1 MKYTLRNYQKQASDA
16 AVRLFTSKADKN
28 GLVILPTGC
37 HAKGSSVLT
46 SDGFCIKVEDVKVGD
61 FLLGN
66 DGTPRKVLELHNGVD
81 DMYKVTPI
89 KGEPFVVNGGHILH
103 LYKTNE
109 GKGYNSC
116 HPRYDEI
123 SVKEYVA
130 KSSNYK
136 HLHKLHRVSQIDFGN
151 DKYLFDPYFV
161 GLYLGDGC
169 CINGLSITTQREEVV
184 EYLREFARTYG
195 LGFRAAEKRN
205 GENKAKSYFFPYAFA
220 NNNTP
225 NPLQVT
231 IRGLGLEG
239 KVAGDKFIPHQY
251 KVASVE
257 DRFRLLAG
265 LLDTDAFY
273 DKEKNTFE
281 YCSKSKR
288 LADDVVFV
296 CRSLGFFAQIGKTKV
311 VKGESYYRIQI
322 SGDLNLIPTKVAIRQ
337 GRARKQKKSV
347 LVTGFSVEYLGRGE
361 YFGFT
366 LDGNHLYCDN
376 QFFIHHN
383 SGKSLVIADIASRM
397 EGPLLVFQ
405 PSKEILQQNFAKL
418 QSYGIF
424 DCGCY
429 SASVGCKDINRITF
443 ATIGSVMNH
452 MSDFDCFKNI
462 IIDECFPHDQYVST
476 ENGKR
481 KIGTLYQEFKRGVRL
496 PLVLSYNAVS
506 KKVNKNKILEIRC
519 NGKKDVYKYMFC
531 KKTIEATDNHPVLT
545 PYGFVPIGMLKEGS
559 VVLCTNNYGGY
570 SFPIPNDDQIDF
582 IHGSLLGDGNLDT
595 LRKTKNVNRLRF
607 VQGEKQKDYLLWK
620 ALLMNIKDIQKVDKQ
635 GYSSTTIYRFNSHSM
650 IIEDEECTKKAAI
663 DALNPKSLAILY
675 MDDGCLGKEENGAT
689 ICAVAESLE
698 LTTRLTDKLR
708 EMGIDCEARESKSS
722 STNKTYNYIGI
733 RKNGVRVLSSLIAQY
748 VHPSMSYKLHSAY
761 RSKAGSYTWNTNFNS
776 LGGTVLMRK
785 LYLGKKDVY
794 NMEVENDHTYI
805 ICNGRY
811 DKNHRTFDDGV
822 IVHNCHYV
830 NSKSGQYKQFI
841 EAKNRQVV
849 GLTATPYRLDRA
861 EGGSILKFLTRV
873 RPRIFS
879 KVIYCCQIGELLS
892 KGYLADLHYYDLTE
906 LDLRRVRSNSTGADY
921 DERSLLA
928 EYERCGFYDK
938 LSNTVVKVLQPK
950 SGIPRKGVLVF
961 TAFTKEARQLVDKL
975 QSLRINAA
983 IVTGETPKKER
994 EAILE
999 GFKRREIKVVA
1010 NVGVLT
1016 TGFDYPALDTVVLA
1030 RPTKSLGL
1038 YYQMVGRAIRPFEGK
1053 DGWIVDLSGNYSRF
1067 GNVADLFISRPP
1079 GTTKW
1084 EVYSRG
1090 TQLTNVVLK

>member
-46 SDGFCIKVEDVKVGD
+46 SDGVCIKVEDVKVGD

-116 HPRYDEI
+116 QPRYDEI
-123 SVKEYVA
+123 SVKEYVV
-130 KSSNYK
+130 KSANYK

-169 CINGLSITTQREEVV
+169 CINGLNITTQREEVV

-257 DRFRLLAG
+257 DRFSLLAG

-347 LVTGFSVEYLGRGE
+347 LVTGFSVEYLGKGE

-383 SGKSLVIADIASRM
+383 SGKSLVIADIASRL

-462 IIDECFPHDQYVST
+462 IIDEC
-476 ENGKR
+476 
-481 KIGTLYQEFKRGVRL
+481 
-496 PLVLSYNAVS
+496 
-506 KKVNKNKILEIRC
+506 
-519 NGKKDVYKYMFC
+519 
-531 KKTIEATDNHPVLT
+531 
-545 PYGFVPIGMLKEGS
+545 
-559 VVLCTNNYGGY
+559 
-570 SFPIPNDDQIDF
+570 
-582 IHGSLLGDGNLDT
+582 
-595 LRKTKNVNRLRF
+595 
-607 VQGEKQKDYLLWK
+607 
-620 ALLMNIKDIQKVDKQ
+620 
-635 GYSSTTIYRFNSHSM
+635 
-650 IIEDEECTKKAAI
+650 
-663 DALNPKSLAILY
+663 
-675 MDDGCLGKEENGAT
+675 
-689 ICAVAESLE
+689 
-698 LTTRLTDKLR
+698 
-708 EMGIDCEARESKSS
+708 
-722 STNKTYNYIGI
+722 
-733 RKNGVRVLSSLIAQY
+733 
-748 VHPSMSYKLHSAY
+748 
-761 RSKAGSYTWNTNFNS
+761 
-776 LGGTVLMRK
+776 
-785 LYLGKKDVY
+785 
-794 NMEVENDHTYI
+794 
-805 ICNGRY
+805 
-811 DKNHRTFDDGV
+811 
-822 IVHNCHYV
+822 HYV
-830 NSKSGQYKQFI
+830 NSKAGQYKEFI

-892 KGYLADLHYYDLTE
+892 KGYLADLHYYDLTT

-928 EYERCGFYDK
+928 EYERSGFYDK

-961 TAFTKEARQLVDKL
+961 TAFTREARQLVDKL
-975 QSLRINAA
+975 QSLGVNAA

-1016 TGFDYPALDTVVLA
+1016 TGFDYPALDTVILA

-1084 EVYSRG
+1084 AVYSRG
-1090 TQLTNVVLK
+1090 TQLTNVVLR

>member
-16 AVRLFTSKADKN
+16 AVRLFTSKDDKN

-46 SDGFCIKVEDVKVGD
+46 SDGVCIKVEDVKVGD

-116 HPRYDEI
+116 QPRYDEI

-130 KSSNYK
+130 KSANYK

-169 CINGLSITTQREEVV
+169 CINGLNITTQREEVV

-257 DRFRLLAG
+257 DRFSLLAG

-383 SGKSLVIADIASRM
+383 SGKSLVIADIASRL

-462 IIDECFPHDQYVST
+462 IIDEC
-476 ENGKR
+476 
-481 KIGTLYQEFKRGVRL
+481 
-496 PLVLSYNAVS
+496 
-506 KKVNKNKILEIRC
+506 
-519 NGKKDVYKYMFC
+519 
-531 KKTIEATDNHPVLT
+531 
-545 PYGFVPIGMLKEGS
+545 
-559 VVLCTNNYGGY
+559 
-570 SFPIPNDDQIDF
+570 
-582 IHGSLLGDGNLDT
+582 
-595 LRKTKNVNRLRF
+595 
-607 VQGEKQKDYLLWK
+607 
-620 ALLMNIKDIQKVDKQ
+620 
-635 GYSSTTIYRFNSHSM
+635 
-650 IIEDEECTKKAAI
+650 
-663 DALNPKSLAILY
+663 
-675 MDDGCLGKEENGAT
+675 
-689 ICAVAESLE
+689 
-698 LTTRLTDKLR
+698 
-708 EMGIDCEARESKSS
+708 
-722 STNKTYNYIGI
+722 
-733 RKNGVRVLSSLIAQY
+733 
-748 VHPSMSYKLHSAY
+748 
-761 RSKAGSYTWNTNFNS
+761 
-776 LGGTVLMRK
+776 
-785 LYLGKKDVY
+785 
-794 NMEVENDHTYI
+794 
-805 ICNGRY
+805 
-811 DKNHRTFDDGV
+811 
-822 IVHNCHYV
+822 HYV

-849 GLTATPYRLDRA
+849 GLTATPYRLDRS

-873 RPRIFS
+873 RPRMFS

-950 SGIPRKGVLVF
+950 SGIPRRGVLVF

-1084 EVYSRG
+1084 AVYSRG
-1090 TQLTNVVLK
+1090 TQLTNVVLR

>member
-1 MKYTLRNYQKQASDA
+1 MEYTLRNYQKQASDA
-16 AVRLFTSKADKN
+16 AVRLFTGKADKN
-28 GLVILPTGC
+28 GLIILPTGC

-46 SDGFCIKVEDVKVGD
+46 SDGVCIKVEDVKVGD

-109 GKGYNSC
+109 GKRYNSC
-116 HPRYDEI
+116 QPRYDEI

-130 KSSNYK
+130 KSANYK
-136 HLHKLHRVSQIDFGN
+136 YLHKLHRVSQIDFGN

-169 CINGLSITTQREEVV
+169 CINGLNITTQREEVV

-257 DRFRLLAG
+257 DRFSLLAG

-337 GRARKQKKSV
+337 GRARKQKKSI

-383 SGKSLVIADIASRM
+383 SGKSLVIADIASRL

-443 ATIGSVMNH
+443 ATIRSVMNH

-462 IIDECFPHDQYVST
+462 IIDEC
-476 ENGKR
+476 
-481 KIGTLYQEFKRGVRL
+481 
-496 PLVLSYNAVS
+496 
-506 KKVNKNKILEIRC
+506 
-519 NGKKDVYKYMFC
+519 
-531 KKTIEATDNHPVLT
+531 
-545 PYGFVPIGMLKEGS
+545 
-559 VVLCTNNYGGY
+559 
-570 SFPIPNDDQIDF
+570 
-582 IHGSLLGDGNLDT
+582 
-595 LRKTKNVNRLRF
+595 
-607 VQGEKQKDYLLWK
+607 
-620 ALLMNIKDIQKVDKQ
+620 
-635 GYSSTTIYRFNSHSM
+635 
-650 IIEDEECTKKAAI
+650 
-663 DALNPKSLAILY
+663 
-675 MDDGCLGKEENGAT
+675 
-689 ICAVAESLE
+689 
-698 LTTRLTDKLR
+698 
-708 EMGIDCEARESKSS
+708 
-722 STNKTYNYIGI
+722 
-733 RKNGVRVLSSLIAQY
+733 
-748 VHPSMSYKLHSAY
+748 
-761 RSKAGSYTWNTNFNS
+761 
-776 LGGTVLMRK
+776 
-785 LYLGKKDVY
+785 
-794 NMEVENDHTYI
+794 
-805 ICNGRY
+805 
-811 DKNHRTFDDGV
+811 
-822 IVHNCHYV
+822 HYV
-830 NSKSGQYKQFI
+830 NSKAGQYKKFI

-849 GLTATPYRLDRA
+849 GLTATPYRLDRT

-892 KGYLADLHYYDLTE
+892 KGYLADLHYYDLTA
-906 LDLRRVRSNSTGADY
+906 LDLRRVRSNSIGADY

-975 QSLRINAA
+975 QSIGVNSA

-1038 YYQMVGRAIRPFEGK
+1038 YYQMVGRAIRPFDGK

-1084 EVYSRG
+1084 AVYSRG

>member
-1 MKYTLRNYQKQASDA
+1 MEYTLRNYQKQASDA
-16 AVRLFTSKADKN
+16 AVRLFTGKADKN
-28 GLVILPTGC
+28 GLIILPTGC

-46 SDGFCIKVEDVKVGD
+46 SDGVCIKVEDVKVGD

-116 HPRYDEI
+116 QPRYDEI
-123 SVKEYVA
+123 SIKEYVV
-130 KSSNYK
+130 KSANYK

-169 CINGLSITTQREEVV
+169 CINGLNITTQREEVV

-257 DRFRLLAG
+257 DRFSLLAG

-383 SGKSLVIADIASRM
+383 SGKSLVIADIASRL

-424 DCGCY
+424 DCSCY

-462 IIDECFPHDQYVST
+462 IIDEC
-476 ENGKR
+476 
-481 KIGTLYQEFKRGVRL
+481 
-496 PLVLSYNAVS
+496 
-506 KKVNKNKILEIRC
+506 
-519 NGKKDVYKYMFC
+519 
-531 KKTIEATDNHPVLT
+531 
-545 PYGFVPIGMLKEGS
+545 
-559 VVLCTNNYGGY
+559 
-570 SFPIPNDDQIDF
+570 
-582 IHGSLLGDGNLDT
+582 
-595 LRKTKNVNRLRF
+595 
-607 VQGEKQKDYLLWK
+607 
-620 ALLMNIKDIQKVDKQ
+620 
-635 GYSSTTIYRFNSHSM
+635 
-650 IIEDEECTKKAAI
+650 
-663 DALNPKSLAILY
+663 
-675 MDDGCLGKEENGAT
+675 
-689 ICAVAESLE
+689 
-698 LTTRLTDKLR
+698 
-708 EMGIDCEARESKSS
+708 
-722 STNKTYNYIGI
+722 
-733 RKNGVRVLSSLIAQY
+733 
-748 VHPSMSYKLHSAY
+748 
-761 RSKAGSYTWNTNFNS
+761 
-776 LGGTVLMRK
+776 
-785 LYLGKKDVY
+785 
-794 NMEVENDHTYI
+794 
-805 ICNGRY
+805 
-811 DKNHRTFDDGV
+811 
-822 IVHNCHYV
+822 HYV
-830 NSKSGQYKQFI
+830 NSKAGQYKQFI

-849 GLTATPYRLDRA
+849 GLTATPYRLDRT

-892 KGYLADLHYYDLTE
+892 KGYLADLHYYDLTA

-938 LSNTVVKVLQPK
+938 LSNTVVRVLQPK

-975 QSLRINAA
+975 QSIGVNSA

-1038 YYQMVGRAIRPFEGK
+1038 YYQMVGRAIRPFDGK

-1084 EVYSRG
+1084 AVYSRG

>member
-37 HAKGSSVLT
+37 HSKGSSVLT
-46 SDGFCIKVEDVKVGD
+46 SDGFCINVEDVKVGD

-103 LYKTNE
+103 LYKTND

-116 HPRYDEI
+116 QPRYDEI

-257 DRFRLLAG
+257 DRFSLLAG

-383 SGKSLVIADIASRM
+383 SGKSLVIADIASRL

-462 IIDECFPHDQYVST
+462 IIDEC
-476 ENGKR
+476 
-481 KIGTLYQEFKRGVRL
+481 
-496 PLVLSYNAVS
+496 
-506 KKVNKNKILEIRC
+506 
-519 NGKKDVYKYMFC
+519 
-531 KKTIEATDNHPVLT
+531 
-545 PYGFVPIGMLKEGS
+545 
-559 VVLCTNNYGGY
+559 
-570 SFPIPNDDQIDF
+570 
-582 IHGSLLGDGNLDT
+582 
-595 LRKTKNVNRLRF
+595 
-607 VQGEKQKDYLLWK
+607 
-620 ALLMNIKDIQKVDKQ
+620 
-635 GYSSTTIYRFNSHSM
+635 
-650 IIEDEECTKKAAI
+650 
-663 DALNPKSLAILY
+663 
-675 MDDGCLGKEENGAT
+675 
-689 ICAVAESLE
+689 
-698 LTTRLTDKLR
+698 
-708 EMGIDCEARESKSS
+708 
-722 STNKTYNYIGI
+722 
-733 RKNGVRVLSSLIAQY
+733 
-748 VHPSMSYKLHSAY
+748 
-761 RSKAGSYTWNTNFNS
+761 
-776 LGGTVLMRK
+776 
-785 LYLGKKDVY
+785 
-794 NMEVENDHTYI
+794 
-805 ICNGRY
+805 
-811 DKNHRTFDDGV
+811 
-822 IVHNCHYV
+822 HYV
-830 NSKSGQYKQFI
+830 NSKAGQYKQFI

-892 KGYLADLHYYDLTE
+892 KGYLADLHYYDLTT

-928 EYERCGFYDK
+928 EYERSGFYDK

-961 TAFTKEARQLVDKL
+961 TAFTREARQLVDKL
-975 QSLRINAA
+975 QSLGVNAA

-1084 EVYSRG
+1084 AVYSRG

>member
-46 SDGFCIKVEDVKVGD
+46 SDGVCIKVEDVKVGD

-116 HPRYDEI
+116 QPRYDEI
-123 SVKEYVA
+123 SVKEYVV
-130 KSSNYK
+130 KSANYK

-169 CINGLSITTQREEVV
+169 CINGLNITTQREEVV

-257 DRFRLLAG
+257 DRFSLLAG

-337 GRARKQKKSV
+337 GRARMQKKSV

-383 SGKSLVIADIASRM
+383 SGRSLVIADIASRL

-462 IIDECFPHDQYVST
+462 IIDE
-476 ENGKR
+476 
-481 KIGTLYQEFKRGVRL
+481 
-496 PLVLSYNAVS
+496 
-506 KKVNKNKILEIRC
+506 
-519 NGKKDVYKYMFC
+519 
-531 KKTIEATDNHPVLT
+531 
-545 PYGFVPIGMLKEGS
+545 
-559 VVLCTNNYGGY
+559 
-570 SFPIPNDDQIDF
+570 
-582 IHGSLLGDGNLDT
+582 
-595 LRKTKNVNRLRF
+595 
-607 VQGEKQKDYLLWK
+607 
-620 ALLMNIKDIQKVDKQ
+620 
-635 GYSSTTIYRFNSHSM
+635 
-650 IIEDEECTKKAAI
+650 
-663 DALNPKSLAILY
+663 
-675 MDDGCLGKEENGAT
+675 
-689 ICAVAESLE
+689 
-698 LTTRLTDKLR
+698 
-708 EMGIDCEARESKSS
+708 
-722 STNKTYNYIGI
+722 
-733 RKNGVRVLSSLIAQY
+733 
-748 VHPSMSYKLHSAY
+748 
-761 RSKAGSYTWNTNFNS
+761 
-776 LGGTVLMRK
+776 
-785 LYLGKKDVY
+785 
-794 NMEVENDHTYI
+794 
-805 ICNGRY
+805 
-811 DKNHRTFDDGV
+811 
-822 IVHNCHYV
+822 CHYV

-892 KGYLADLHYYDLTE
+892 KGYLADLHYYDLTT

-975 QSLRINAA
+975 QSLGVNAA

-1084 EVYSRG
+1084 AVYSRG
-1090 TQLTNVVLK
+1090 TQLTNVVLR

>member
-1 MKYTLRNYQKQASDA
+1 MEYTLRNYQKQASDA
-16 AVRLFTSKADKN
+16 AVRLFTGKADKN
-28 GLVILPTGC
+28 GLIILPTGC

-46 SDGFCIKVEDVKVGD
+46 SDGVCIKVEDVKVGD

-109 GKGYNSC
+109 GKEYNSC
-116 HPRYDEI
+116 QPRYDEI
-123 SVKEYVA
+123 SVKEYVV
-130 KSSNYK
+130 KSANYK

-169 CINGLSITTQREEVV
+169 CINGLNITTQREEVV

-195 LGFRAAEKRN
+195 LGFRVAEKRN

-257 DRFRLLAG
+257 DRFSLLAG

-383 SGKSLVIADIASRM
+383 SGKSLVIADIASRL

-429 SASVGCKDINRITF
+429 SASVRCKDINRITF

-462 IIDECFPHDQYVST
+462 IIDEC
-476 ENGKR
+476 
-481 KIGTLYQEFKRGVRL
+481 
-496 PLVLSYNAVS
+496 
-506 KKVNKNKILEIRC
+506 
-519 NGKKDVYKYMFC
+519 
-531 KKTIEATDNHPVLT
+531 
-545 PYGFVPIGMLKEGS
+545 
-559 VVLCTNNYGGY
+559 
-570 SFPIPNDDQIDF
+570 
-582 IHGSLLGDGNLDT
+582 
-595 LRKTKNVNRLRF
+595 
-607 VQGEKQKDYLLWK
+607 
-620 ALLMNIKDIQKVDKQ
+620 
-635 GYSSTTIYRFNSHSM
+635 
-650 IIEDEECTKKAAI
+650 
-663 DALNPKSLAILY
+663 
-675 MDDGCLGKEENGAT
+675 
-689 ICAVAESLE
+689 
-698 LTTRLTDKLR
+698 
-708 EMGIDCEARESKSS
+708 
-722 STNKTYNYIGI
+722 
-733 RKNGVRVLSSLIAQY
+733 
-748 VHPSMSYKLHSAY
+748 
-761 RSKAGSYTWNTNFNS
+761 
-776 LGGTVLMRK
+776 
-785 LYLGKKDVY
+785 
-794 NMEVENDHTYI
+794 
-805 ICNGRY
+805 
-811 DKNHRTFDDGV
+811 
-822 IVHNCHYV
+822 HYV
-830 NSKSGQYKQFI
+830 NSKAGQYKQFI

-849 GLTATPYRLDRA
+849 GLTATPYRLDRT

-892 KGYLADLHYYDLTE
+892 KGYLADLHYYDLTA

-975 QSLRINAA
+975 QSIGVNSA

-1038 YYQMVGRAIRPFEGK
+1038 YYQMVGRAIRPFDGK

-1084 EVYSRG
+1084 AVYSRG

>member
-46 SDGFCIKVEDVKVGD
+46 SDGVCIKVEDVKVGD

-130 KSSNYK
+130 KSDNYK
-136 HLHKLHRVSQIDFGN
+136 HLHKLHRVSQIDFWN

-169 CINGLSITTQREEVV
+169 CINGINITTQREEVV

-257 DRFRLLAG
+257 DRFSLLAG

-311 VKGESYYRIQI
+311 VNGESYYRIQI

-383 SGKSLVIADIASRM
+383 SGKSLVIADIASRL

-462 IIDECFPHDQYVST
+462 IIDEC
-476 ENGKR
+476 
-481 KIGTLYQEFKRGVRL
+481 
-496 PLVLSYNAVS
+496 
-506 KKVNKNKILEIRC
+506 
-519 NGKKDVYKYMFC
+519 
-531 KKTIEATDNHPVLT
+531 
-545 PYGFVPIGMLKEGS
+545 
-559 VVLCTNNYGGY
+559 
-570 SFPIPNDDQIDF
+570 
-582 IHGSLLGDGNLDT
+582 
-595 LRKTKNVNRLRF
+595 
-607 VQGEKQKDYLLWK
+607 
-620 ALLMNIKDIQKVDKQ
+620 
-635 GYSSTTIYRFNSHSM
+635 
-650 IIEDEECTKKAAI
+650 
-663 DALNPKSLAILY
+663 
-675 MDDGCLGKEENGAT
+675 
-689 ICAVAESLE
+689 
-698 LTTRLTDKLR
+698 
-708 EMGIDCEARESKSS
+708 
-722 STNKTYNYIGI
+722 
-733 RKNGVRVLSSLIAQY
+733 
-748 VHPSMSYKLHSAY
+748 
-761 RSKAGSYTWNTNFNS
+761 
-776 LGGTVLMRK
+776 
-785 LYLGKKDVY
+785 
-794 NMEVENDHTYI
+794 
-805 ICNGRY
+805 
-811 DKNHRTFDDGV
+811 
-822 IVHNCHYV
+822 HYV
-830 NSKSGQYKQFI
+830 NSKAGQYKEFI

-892 KGYLADLHYYDLTE
+892 KGYLADLHYYDLTT
-906 LDLRRVRSNSTGADY
+906 LDLRRVKSNSTGADY

-928 EYERCGFYDK
+928 EYERSGFYDK

-961 TAFTKEARQLVDKL
+961 TAFTREARQLVDKL
-975 QSLRINAA
+975 KSLGVNAA

-1084 EVYSRG
+1084 AVYSRG

>member
-1 MKYTLRNYQKQASDA
+1 MEYTLRNYQKQASDA
-16 AVRLFTSKADKN
+16 AVRLFTGKADKN
-28 GLVILPTGC
+28 GLIILPTGC

-46 SDGFCIKVEDVKVGD
+46 SDGVCIKVEDVKVGD

-109 GKGYNSC
+109 GKEYNSC
-116 HPRYDEI
+116 QPRYDEI
-123 SVKEYVA
+123 SVKEYVV
-130 KSSNYK
+130 KSANYK

-169 CINGLSITTQREEVV
+169 CINGLNITTQREEVV

-257 DRFRLLAG
+257 DRFSLLAG

-383 SGKSLVIADIASRM
+383 SGKSLVIADIASRL

-418 QSYGIF
+418 QIYGIF

-462 IIDECFPHDQYVST
+462 IIDEC
-476 ENGKR
+476 
-481 KIGTLYQEFKRGVRL
+481 
-496 PLVLSYNAVS
+496 
-506 KKVNKNKILEIRC
+506 
-519 NGKKDVYKYMFC
+519 
-531 KKTIEATDNHPVLT
+531 
-545 PYGFVPIGMLKEGS
+545 
-559 VVLCTNNYGGY
+559 
-570 SFPIPNDDQIDF
+570 
-582 IHGSLLGDGNLDT
+582 
-595 LRKTKNVNRLRF
+595 
-607 VQGEKQKDYLLWK
+607 
-620 ALLMNIKDIQKVDKQ
+620 
-635 GYSSTTIYRFNSHSM
+635 
-650 IIEDEECTKKAAI
+650 
-663 DALNPKSLAILY
+663 
-675 MDDGCLGKEENGAT
+675 
-689 ICAVAESLE
+689 
-698 LTTRLTDKLR
+698 
-708 EMGIDCEARESKSS
+708 
-722 STNKTYNYIGI
+722 
-733 RKNGVRVLSSLIAQY
+733 
-748 VHPSMSYKLHSAY
+748 
-761 RSKAGSYTWNTNFNS
+761 
-776 LGGTVLMRK
+776 
-785 LYLGKKDVY
+785 
-794 NMEVENDHTYI
+794 
-805 ICNGRY
+805 
-811 DKNHRTFDDGV
+811 
-822 IVHNCHYV
+822 HYV
-830 NSKSGQYKQFI
+830 NSKAGQYKQFI

-849 GLTATPYRLDRA
+849 GLTATPYRLDRT

-892 KGYLADLHYYDLTE
+892 KGYLADLHYYDLTA

-975 QSLRINAA
+975 QSIGVNSA
-983 IVTGETPKKER
+983 IVTGKTPKKER

-1030 RPTKSLGL
+1030 RPTKSLGI
-1038 YYQMVGRAIRPFEGK
+1038 YYQMVGRAIRPFDGK

-1084 EVYSRG
+1084 AVYSRG

>member
-16 AVRLFTSKADKN
+16 AVRLFTGKADKN
-28 GLVILPTGC
+28 GLIILPTGC

-46 SDGFCIKVEDVKVGD
+46 SDGVCIKVEDVKVGD

-103 LYKTNE
+103 LYKTKE

-116 HPRYDEI
+116 QPRYDEI
-123 SVKEYVA
+123 SVKEYVV
-130 KSSNYK
+130 KSANYK

-169 CINGLSITTQREEVV
+169 CINGLNITTQREEVV

-257 DRFRLLAG
+257 DRFSLLAG

-347 LVTGFSVEYLGRGE
+347 LVTGFSVKYLGRGE

-383 SGKSLVIADIASRM
+383 SGKSLVIADIASRL

-462 IIDECFPHDQYVST
+462 IIDEC
-476 ENGKR
+476 
-481 KIGTLYQEFKRGVRL
+481 
-496 PLVLSYNAVS
+496 
-506 KKVNKNKILEIRC
+506 
-519 NGKKDVYKYMFC
+519 
-531 KKTIEATDNHPVLT
+531 
-545 PYGFVPIGMLKEGS
+545 
-559 VVLCTNNYGGY
+559 
-570 SFPIPNDDQIDF
+570 
-582 IHGSLLGDGNLDT
+582 
-595 LRKTKNVNRLRF
+595 
-607 VQGEKQKDYLLWK
+607 
-620 ALLMNIKDIQKVDKQ
+620 
-635 GYSSTTIYRFNSHSM
+635 
-650 IIEDEECTKKAAI
+650 
-663 DALNPKSLAILY
+663 
-675 MDDGCLGKEENGAT
+675 
-689 ICAVAESLE
+689 
-698 LTTRLTDKLR
+698 
-708 EMGIDCEARESKSS
+708 
-722 STNKTYNYIGI
+722 
-733 RKNGVRVLSSLIAQY
+733 
-748 VHPSMSYKLHSAY
+748 
-761 RSKAGSYTWNTNFNS
+761 
-776 LGGTVLMRK
+776 
-785 LYLGKKDVY
+785 
-794 NMEVENDHTYI
+794 
-805 ICNGRY
+805 
-811 DKNHRTFDDGV
+811 
-822 IVHNCHYV
+822 HYV
-830 NSKSGQYKQFI
+830 NSKAGQYKQFI

-849 GLTATPYRLDRA
+849 GLTATPYRLDRT

-892 KGYLADLHYYDLTE
+892 KGYLADLHYYDLTA

-975 QSLRINAA
+975 QSIGVNSA

-1038 YYQMVGRAIRPFEGK
+1038 YYQMVGRAIRPFDGK

-1084 EVYSRG
+1084 AVYSRG

>member
-1 MKYTLRNYQKQASDA
+1 MEYTLRNYQKQASDA
-16 AVRLFTSKADKN
+16 AVRLFTGKADKN
-28 GLVILPTGC
+28 GLIILPTGC

-46 SDGFCIKVEDVKVGD
+46 SDGVCIKVEDVKVGD

-109 GKGYNSC
+109 GKRYNSC
-116 HPRYDEI
+116 QPRYDEI
-123 SVKEYVA
+123 SVKEYVI
-130 KSSNYK
+130 KSANYK

-169 CINGLSITTQREEVV
+169 CINGLNITTQREEVV

-257 DRFRLLAG
+257 DRFSLLAG

-366 LDGNHLYCDN
+366 LDGNHLYCDY

-383 SGKSLVIADIASRM
+383 SGKSLVIADIASRL

-462 IIDECFPHDQYVST
+462 IIDEC
-476 ENGKR
+476 
-481 KIGTLYQEFKRGVRL
+481 
-496 PLVLSYNAVS
+496 
-506 KKVNKNKILEIRC
+506 
-519 NGKKDVYKYMFC
+519 
-531 KKTIEATDNHPVLT
+531 
-545 PYGFVPIGMLKEGS
+545 
-559 VVLCTNNYGGY
+559 
-570 SFPIPNDDQIDF
+570 
-582 IHGSLLGDGNLDT
+582 
-595 LRKTKNVNRLRF
+595 
-607 VQGEKQKDYLLWK
+607 
-620 ALLMNIKDIQKVDKQ
+620 
-635 GYSSTTIYRFNSHSM
+635 
-650 IIEDEECTKKAAI
+650 
-663 DALNPKSLAILY
+663 
-675 MDDGCLGKEENGAT
+675 
-689 ICAVAESLE
+689 
-698 LTTRLTDKLR
+698 
-708 EMGIDCEARESKSS
+708 
-722 STNKTYNYIGI
+722 
-733 RKNGVRVLSSLIAQY
+733 
-748 VHPSMSYKLHSAY
+748 
-761 RSKAGSYTWNTNFNS
+761 
-776 LGGTVLMRK
+776 
-785 LYLGKKDVY
+785 
-794 NMEVENDHTYI
+794 
-805 ICNGRY
+805 
-811 DKNHRTFDDGV
+811 
-822 IVHNCHYV
+822 HYV
-830 NSKSGQYKQFI
+830 NSKAGQYKQFI

-892 KGYLADLHYYDLTE
+892 KGYLADLHYYDLTA

-975 QSLRINAA
+975 QSIGVNSA

-994 EAILE
+994 ETILE
-999 GFKRREIKVVA
+999 GFKKREIKVVA

-1038 YYQMVGRAIRPFEGK
+1038 YYQMVGRAIRPFDGK

-1084 EVYSRG
+1084 AVYSRG

>member
-1 MKYTLRNYQKQASDA
+1 MEYTLRNYQKQASDA
-16 AVRLFTSKADKN
+16 AVRLFTGKADKN
-28 GLVILPTGC
+28 GLIILPTGC

-46 SDGFCIKVEDVKVGD
+46 SDGVCIKVEDVKVGD

-116 HPRYDEI
+116 QPRYDEI

-130 KSSNYK
+130 KSANYK

-169 CINGLSITTQREEVV
+169 CINGLNITTQREEVV

-257 DRFRLLAG
+257 DRFSLLAG

-288 LADDVVFV
+288 LANDVVFV

-337 GRARKQKKSV
+337 GRVRMQKKSV

-383 SGKSLVIADIASRM
+383 SGKSLVIADIASRL

-462 IIDECFPHDQYVST
+462 IIDEC
-476 ENGKR
+476 
-481 KIGTLYQEFKRGVRL
+481 
-496 PLVLSYNAVS
+496 
-506 KKVNKNKILEIRC
+506 
-519 NGKKDVYKYMFC
+519 
-531 KKTIEATDNHPVLT
+531 
-545 PYGFVPIGMLKEGS
+545 
-559 VVLCTNNYGGY
+559 
-570 SFPIPNDDQIDF
+570 
-582 IHGSLLGDGNLDT
+582 
-595 LRKTKNVNRLRF
+595 
-607 VQGEKQKDYLLWK
+607 
-620 ALLMNIKDIQKVDKQ
+620 
-635 GYSSTTIYRFNSHSM
+635 
-650 IIEDEECTKKAAI
+650 
-663 DALNPKSLAILY
+663 
-675 MDDGCLGKEENGAT
+675 
-689 ICAVAESLE
+689 
-698 LTTRLTDKLR
+698 
-708 EMGIDCEARESKSS
+708 
-722 STNKTYNYIGI
+722 
-733 RKNGVRVLSSLIAQY
+733 
-748 VHPSMSYKLHSAY
+748 
-761 RSKAGSYTWNTNFNS
+761 
-776 LGGTVLMRK
+776 
-785 LYLGKKDVY
+785 
-794 NMEVENDHTYI
+794 
-805 ICNGRY
+805 
-811 DKNHRTFDDGV
+811 
-822 IVHNCHYV
+822 HYV
-830 NSKSGQYKQFI
+830 NSKAGQYKEFI

-892 KGYLADLHYYDLTE
+892 KGYLADLHYYDLTT

-928 EYERCGFYDK
+928 EYERSGFYDK

-961 TAFTKEARQLVDKL
+961 TAFTREARQLVDKL
-975 QSLRINAA
+975 QSLGVNAA
-983 IVTGETPKKER
+983 IVTGETPKNER

-1084 EVYSRG
+1084 AVYSRG

>member
-1 MKYTLRNYQKQASDA
+1 MKYNLRNYQKQASDA

-46 SDGFCIKVEDVKVGD
+46 SDGVCIKVEDVKVGD

-81 DMYKVTPI
+81 DMYKVKPI

-116 HPRYDEI
+116 QPRYDEI

-130 KSSNYK
+130 KSANYK

-169 CINGLSITTQREEVV
+169 CINGINITTQREEVV

-205 GENKAKSYFFPYAFA
+205 GENKARSYFFPYAFA

-257 DRFRLLAG
+257 DRFSLLAG

-383 SGKSLVIADIASRM
+383 SGKSLVIADIASRL

-462 IIDECFPHDQYVST
+462 IIDEC
-476 ENGKR
+476 
-481 KIGTLYQEFKRGVRL
+481 
-496 PLVLSYNAVS
+496 
-506 KKVNKNKILEIRC
+506 
-519 NGKKDVYKYMFC
+519 
-531 KKTIEATDNHPVLT
+531 
-545 PYGFVPIGMLKEGS
+545 
-559 VVLCTNNYGGY
+559 
-570 SFPIPNDDQIDF
+570 
-582 IHGSLLGDGNLDT
+582 
-595 LRKTKNVNRLRF
+595 
-607 VQGEKQKDYLLWK
+607 
-620 ALLMNIKDIQKVDKQ
+620 
-635 GYSSTTIYRFNSHSM
+635 
-650 IIEDEECTKKAAI
+650 
-663 DALNPKSLAILY
+663 
-675 MDDGCLGKEENGAT
+675 
-689 ICAVAESLE
+689 
-698 LTTRLTDKLR
+698 
-708 EMGIDCEARESKSS
+708 
-722 STNKTYNYIGI
+722 
-733 RKNGVRVLSSLIAQY
+733 
-748 VHPSMSYKLHSAY
+748 
-761 RSKAGSYTWNTNFNS
+761 
-776 LGGTVLMRK
+776 
-785 LYLGKKDVY
+785 
-794 NMEVENDHTYI
+794 
-805 ICNGRY
+805 
-811 DKNHRTFDDGV
+811 
-822 IVHNCHYV
+822 HYV
-830 NSKSGQYKQFI
+830 NSKAGQYKEFI

-892 KGYLADLHYYDLTE
+892 KGYLADLHYYDLTT

-928 EYERCGFYDK
+928 EYERSGFYDK

-961 TAFTKEARQLVDKL
+961 TAFTREARQLVDKL
-975 QSLRINAA
+975 QSLGVNAA

-1084 EVYSRG
+1084 AVYSRG

>member
-16 AVRLFTSKADKN
+16 AVRLFTSKSDKN

-46 SDGFCIKVEDVKVGD
+46 SDGVCIKVEDVKVGD

-116 HPRYDEI
+116 QPRYDEI
-123 SVKEYVA
+123 SVKEYVT
-130 KSSNYK
+130 KSANYK

-169 CINGLSITTQREEVV
+169 CINGLNITTQREEVV

-257 DRFRLLAG
+257 DRFSLLAG

-383 SGKSLVIADIASRM
+383 SGKSLVIADIASRL

-462 IIDECFPHDQYVST
+462 IIDEC
-476 ENGKR
+476 
-481 KIGTLYQEFKRGVRL
+481 
-496 PLVLSYNAVS
+496 
-506 KKVNKNKILEIRC
+506 
-519 NGKKDVYKYMFC
+519 
-531 KKTIEATDNHPVLT
+531 
-545 PYGFVPIGMLKEGS
+545 
-559 VVLCTNNYGGY
+559 
-570 SFPIPNDDQIDF
+570 
-582 IHGSLLGDGNLDT
+582 
-595 LRKTKNVNRLRF
+595 
-607 VQGEKQKDYLLWK
+607 
-620 ALLMNIKDIQKVDKQ
+620 
-635 GYSSTTIYRFNSHSM
+635 
-650 IIEDEECTKKAAI
+650 
-663 DALNPKSLAILY
+663 
-675 MDDGCLGKEENGAT
+675 
-689 ICAVAESLE
+689 
-698 LTTRLTDKLR
+698 
-708 EMGIDCEARESKSS
+708 
-722 STNKTYNYIGI
+722 
-733 RKNGVRVLSSLIAQY
+733 
-748 VHPSMSYKLHSAY
+748 
-761 RSKAGSYTWNTNFNS
+761 
-776 LGGTVLMRK
+776 
-785 LYLGKKDVY
+785 
-794 NMEVENDHTYI
+794 
-805 ICNGRY
+805 
-811 DKNHRTFDDGV
+811 
-822 IVHNCHYV
+822 HYV
-830 NSKSGQYKQFI
+830 NSKAGQYKEFI

-892 KGYLADLHYYDLTE
+892 KGYLADLHYYDLTT

-928 EYERCGFYDK
+928 EYERSGFYDK

-961 TAFTKEARQLVDKL
+961 TAFTREARQLVDKL
-975 QSLRINAA
+975 QSLGVNAA

-1038 YYQMVGRAIRPFEGK
+1038 YYQMVGRAIRPFEEK

-1084 EVYSRG
+1084 AVYSRG
-1090 TQLTNVVLK
+1090 TQLTNVVLR

>member
-16 AVRLFTSKADKN
+16 AVRLFTGKADKN
-28 GLVILPTGC
+28 GLIILPTGC

-116 HPRYDEI
+116 QPRYDEI

-130 KSSNYK
+130 KSANYK

-169 CINGLSITTQREEVV
+169 YINGLNITTQREEVV

-239 KVAGDKFIPHQY
+239 KVAVDKFIPHQY

-257 DRFRLLAG
+257 DRFSLLAG

-347 LVTGFSVEYLGRGE
+347 LVTGFSVEHLGRGE

-383 SGKSLVIADIASRM
+383 SGKSLVIADIASRL

-570 SFPIPNDDQIDF
+570 SLPIPNDDQIDF
-582 IHGSLLGDGNLDT
+582 IHGSILGDGNLDT

-698 LTTRLTDKLR
+698 LTTRLADKLR

-722 STNKTYNYIGI
+722 STHKTYNYIGI

-805 ICNGRY
+805 ICNGKY

-849 GLTATPYRLDRA
+849 GLTATPYRLDRT

-892 KGYLADLHYYDLTE
+892 KGYLADLHYYDLTT

-928 EYERCGFYDK
+928 EYERSGFYDK

-975 QSLRINAA
+975 QSIGVNSA

-1038 YYQMVGRAIRPFEGK
+1038 YYQMVGRAIRPFDGK

-1084 EVYSRG
+1084 AVYSRG

>member
-16 AVRLFTSKADKN
+16 AVRLFTGKADKN
-28 GLVILPTGC
+28 GLIILPTGC

-46 SDGFCIKVEDVKVGD
+46 SDGVCIKVEDVKVGD

-109 GKGYNSC
+109 GKRYNSC
-116 HPRYDEI
+116 QPRYDEI
-123 SVKEYVA
+123 SVKEYVI
-130 KSSNYK
+130 KSANYK

-169 CINGLSITTQREEVV
+169 CINGLNITTQREEVV

-257 DRFRLLAG
+257 DRFSLLAG

-366 LDGNHLYCDN
+366 LDGNHLYCDY

-383 SGKSLVIADIASRM
+383 SGKSLVIADIASRL

-462 IIDECFPHDQYVST
+462 IIDEC
-476 ENGKR
+476 
-481 KIGTLYQEFKRGVRL
+481 
-496 PLVLSYNAVS
+496 
-506 KKVNKNKILEIRC
+506 
-519 NGKKDVYKYMFC
+519 
-531 KKTIEATDNHPVLT
+531 
-545 PYGFVPIGMLKEGS
+545 
-559 VVLCTNNYGGY
+559 
-570 SFPIPNDDQIDF
+570 
-582 IHGSLLGDGNLDT
+582 
-595 LRKTKNVNRLRF
+595 
-607 VQGEKQKDYLLWK
+607 
-620 ALLMNIKDIQKVDKQ
+620 
-635 GYSSTTIYRFNSHSM
+635 
-650 IIEDEECTKKAAI
+650 
-663 DALNPKSLAILY
+663 
-675 MDDGCLGKEENGAT
+675 
-689 ICAVAESLE
+689 
-698 LTTRLTDKLR
+698 
-708 EMGIDCEARESKSS
+708 
-722 STNKTYNYIGI
+722 
-733 RKNGVRVLSSLIAQY
+733 
-748 VHPSMSYKLHSAY
+748 
-761 RSKAGSYTWNTNFNS
+761 
-776 LGGTVLMRK
+776 
-785 LYLGKKDVY
+785 
-794 NMEVENDHTYI
+794 
-805 ICNGRY
+805 
-811 DKNHRTFDDGV
+811 
-822 IVHNCHYV
+822 HYV
-830 NSKSGQYKQFI
+830 NSKAGQYKQFI

-892 KGYLADLHYYDLTE
+892 KGYLADLHYYDLTA

-975 QSLRINAA
+975 QSIGVNAA

-994 EAILE
+994 ETILE
-999 GFKRREIKVVA
+999 GFKKREIKVVA

-1038 YYQMVGRAIRPFEGK
+1038 YYQMVGRAIRPFDGK

-1084 EVYSRG
+1084 AVYSRG

>member
-1 MKYTLRNYQKQASDA
+1 MEYTLRNYQKQASDA
-16 AVRLFTSKADKN
+16 AVRLFTGKADKN
-28 GLVILPTGC
+28 GLIILPTGC

-46 SDGFCIKVEDVKVGD
+46 SDGVCIKVEDVKVGD

-116 HPRYDEI
+116 QPRYDEI
-123 SVKEYVA
+123 SVKEYVV
-130 KSSNYK
+130 KSANYK

-169 CINGLSITTQREEVV
+169 CINGLNITTQREEVV

-257 DRFRLLAG
+257 DRFSLLAG

-383 SGKSLVIADIASRM
+383 SGKSLVIADIASRL

-462 IIDECFPHDQYVST
+462 IIDEC
-476 ENGKR
+476 
-481 KIGTLYQEFKRGVRL
+481 
-496 PLVLSYNAVS
+496 
-506 KKVNKNKILEIRC
+506 
-519 NGKKDVYKYMFC
+519 
-531 KKTIEATDNHPVLT
+531 
-545 PYGFVPIGMLKEGS
+545 
-559 VVLCTNNYGGY
+559 
-570 SFPIPNDDQIDF
+570 
-582 IHGSLLGDGNLDT
+582 
-595 LRKTKNVNRLRF
+595 
-607 VQGEKQKDYLLWK
+607 
-620 ALLMNIKDIQKVDKQ
+620 
-635 GYSSTTIYRFNSHSM
+635 
-650 IIEDEECTKKAAI
+650 
-663 DALNPKSLAILY
+663 
-675 MDDGCLGKEENGAT
+675 
-689 ICAVAESLE
+689 
-698 LTTRLTDKLR
+698 
-708 EMGIDCEARESKSS
+708 
-722 STNKTYNYIGI
+722 
-733 RKNGVRVLSSLIAQY
+733 
-748 VHPSMSYKLHSAY
+748 
-761 RSKAGSYTWNTNFNS
+761 
-776 LGGTVLMRK
+776 
-785 LYLGKKDVY
+785 
-794 NMEVENDHTYI
+794 
-805 ICNGRY
+805 
-811 DKNHRTFDDGV
+811 
-822 IVHNCHYV
+822 HYV
-830 NSKSGQYKQFI
+830 NSKAGQYKQFI

-849 GLTATPYRLDRA
+849 GLTATPYRLDRT

-892 KGYLADLHYYDLTE
+892 KGYLADLHYYDLTA

-975 QSLRINAA
+975 QSIGVNSA

-994 EAILE
+994 ETILE
-999 GFKRREIKVVA
+999 GFKKREIKVVA

-1038 YYQMVGRAIRPFEGK
+1038 YYQMVGRAIRPFDGK

-1084 EVYSRG
+1084 AVYSRG